1 MVGLFD
7 FCWSLLSGLCSV
19 EARIKAYKQIDTNPN
34 TYYYRFNAPGEAQR
48 NGPWNEVKNIHLST
62 TSLSAQMN
70 EWFWEKETVYERAR
84 DGKRERERERW
95 ETAAWKRGAESSRP
109 KKEVSR
115 EGRQGK
121 KEALK

>member
-1 MVGLFD
+1 MR
-7 FCWSLLSGLCSV
+7 
-19 EARIKAYKQIDTNPN
+19 EQ
-34 TYYYRFNAPGEAQR
+34 
-48 NGPWNEVKNIHLST
+48 
-62 TSLSAQMN
+62 
-70 EWFWEKETVYERAR
+70 ETV
-84 DGKRERERERW
+84 RERERERW